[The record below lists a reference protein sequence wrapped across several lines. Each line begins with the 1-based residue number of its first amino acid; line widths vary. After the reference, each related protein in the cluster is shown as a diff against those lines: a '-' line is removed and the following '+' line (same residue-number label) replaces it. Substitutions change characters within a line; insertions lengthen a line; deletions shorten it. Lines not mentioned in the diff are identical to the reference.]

1 MTEISH
7 TEYERVATLVEKDG
21 LTLEEA
27 LERIRTGGTAAT
39 ATKAP
44 KYGNV
49 RVEQDGIPFDSMAER
64 RRYQELKLREQRGE
78 IEDLTLQPVF
88 TLHAPTPQGE
98 LRFIGRYTADF
109 AYRVVATGEMVT
121 EDVKGGDATK
131 TQLYRWK
138 RRHVELE
145 YGLTITEV
153 Q

>member
-1 MTEISH
+1 MTEINH
-7 TEYERVATLVEKDG
+7 TEYERVATMVEKDG
-21 LTLEEA
+21 LTLEDA
-27 LERIRTGGTAAT
+27 LAKVRSQGQSAA
-39 ATKAP
+39 AAKPP
-44 KYGNV
+44 KFGNV
-49 RVEQDGIPFDSMAER
+49 RVEEDGVSFDSMAER

-78 IEDLTLQPVF
+78 IDELTLQPIF

-98 LRFIGRYTADF
+98 IKFIGRYTADF
-109 AYRVVATGEMVT
+109 AYRIVATGEIVT